1 MADWPRGAAVPL
13 YDSLGEEAVEYT
25 VNHSQ
30 TQLIFL
36 QASKLPQ
43 LNKALGA
50 IKKNVKHVIYWG
62 EPDQDE
68 LASLKR
74 QVLLLGPT
82 CAPPALL

>member
-1 MADWPRGAAVPL
+1 MPL

-43 LNKALGA
+43 LNKALSA
-50 IKKNVKHVIYWG
+50 IKKNVQTVVYWG
-62 EPDQDE
+62 QADQGE
-68 LASLKR
+68 LSTLKQ
-74 QVLLLGPT
+74 QVLLS
-82 CAPPALL
+82 ASWLLVHV